1 MLYCKKFETQI
12 PLISFGSFAISTCFE
27 KKNLAIDDQINPCIA
42 FFLPSTATSL
52 KQDPK
57 QSRISGFE
65 ALLRKSPLKNTETR
79 ERALRLLQKLQSNEQ
94 VMGAPTQAHER

>member
-1 MLYCKKFETQI
+1 MTKSIRAL
-12 PLISFGSFAISTCFE
+12 CF
-27 KKNLAIDDQINPCIA
+27 
-42 FFLPSTATSL
+42 FPSTATSL
-52 KQDPK
+52 KQDPN

-94 VMGAPTQAHER
+94 VMGAPTQAHERWGLGGSFRALGGGA

>member
-1 MLYCKKFETQI
+1 MTKSIHALCFFPFNSHI
-12 PLISFGSFAISTCFE
+12 PKTRS
-27 KKNLAIDDQINPCIA
+27 
-42 FFLPSTATSL
+42 
-52 KQDPK
+52 K

-94 VMGAPTQAHER
+94 VMGAPTQAHERWGLGPRRALLGGAN

>member
-1 MLYCKKFETQI
+1 MHCV
-12 PLISFGSFAISTCFE
+12 
-27 KKNLAIDDQINPCIA
+27 
-42 FFLPSTATSL
+42 FLPSTATSP
-52 KQDPK
+52 KTRSK